1 MNMTELPSSSE
12 FVGVSLRDDHVA
24 IVEMRRPPHNFFDMG
39 MLVGL
44 ADAFEQLENNDQC
57 RSIVLCAA
65 GTSFCAGADF
75 SGKRDPARSPR
86 TVNPIYAE
94 AIRLF
99 ACTKPSVGAVQG
111 PAIGGGMGLS
121 LVTDFRVTCP
131 EARFSAN
138 FNRLGF
144 HPGFGLTA
152 TLPRLIG
159 TQKAALM
166 FYTGRRI
173 NGEEAAAMGLA
184 EVLTTREKV
193 RDEAIALAREM
204 AISAPLAVVST
215 RATVRAGLVEQ
226 VRSAV
231 ARESHEQTLHYMTED
246 FKEGVAA
253 MAARREPQF
262 QGR

>member
-1 MNMTELPSSSE
+1 MTC
-12 FVGVSLRDDHVA
+12 
-24 IVEMRRPPHNFFDMG
+24 
-39 MLVGL
+39 
-44 ADAFEQLENNDQC
+44 Q
-57 RSIVLCAA
+57 
-65 GTSFCAGADF
+65 
-75 SGKRDPARSPR
+75 
-86 TVNPIYAE
+86 
-94 AIRLF
+94 
-99 ACTKPSVGAVQG
+99 
-111 PAIGGGMGLS
+111 
-121 LVTDFRVTCP
+121 

-152 TLPRLIG
+152 TLPRLVG
-159 TQKAALM
+159 VQKAALM

-173 NGEEAAAMGLA
+173 NGEEAAEMGLA

-231 ARESHEQTLHYMTED
+231 ARESHEQTLHYMTDD